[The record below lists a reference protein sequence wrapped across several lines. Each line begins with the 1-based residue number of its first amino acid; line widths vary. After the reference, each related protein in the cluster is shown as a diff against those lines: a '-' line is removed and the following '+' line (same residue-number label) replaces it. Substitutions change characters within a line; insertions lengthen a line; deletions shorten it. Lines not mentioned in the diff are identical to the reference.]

1 MKTQRLD
8 DAFGLAMLSGFLAG
22 FALGL
27 LTARAA
33 WWIVLLG

>member
-22 FALGL
+22 LALGL
-27 LTARAA
+27 ITARLA
-33 WWIVLLG
+33 WWLVVLG